1 MGTQG
6 VFTTGNL
13 SSYCTAEDVLKVL
26 GGYDLTAFGTG
37 EELALRVQELLPLTR
52 GLVDRAAGRDFR
64 WHADETVAL
73 DGKGT
78 DRLLLT
84 EAGVGLPVQV
94 AAVRLEGATV
104 QAAAYHVYPE
114 TGLVRLKPSATL
126 ARFPEGVQNVTV
138 DLDWGFEQTP
148 AEVALAQAKLTAAEV
163 LAEVGGEGGA
173 VRETRIGDYAV
184 RYAAEGRYGGAVGRL
199 CAEAEEVLRRYR
211 AVRVAAV

>member
-13 SSYCTAEDVLKVL
+13 SSYCTVEDVFKVL
-26 GGYDLTAFGTG
+26 CGYDLTPFGG
-37 EELALRVQELLPLTR
+37 EEELAVRVQELLPLTH
-52 GLVDRAAGRDFR
+52 GMVDSGAGRDFR
-64 WHADETVAL
+64 WHADETVTL

-84 EAGVGLPVQV
+84 EAGVGLPAQV
-94 AAVRLEGATV
+94 AAVRVAGASIQAEG
-104 QAAAYHVYPE
+104 YHVYPE
-114 TGLVRLKPSATL
+114 TGLMRLKRSAPL
-126 ARFPEGVQNVTV
+126 ARFPEGVQNVAV

-148 AEVALAQAKLTAAEV
+148 TEVALAQAKLTAAEL
-163 LAEVGGEGGA
+163 LAELGGEGGA

-199 CAEAEEVLRRYR
+199 CAEAQEILRRYR
-211 AVRVAAV
+211 AVRMAAV